1 MVYCRDFF
9 FDRFVFICT
18 IHSFPMIAEGRTG
31 QLSDYEKDLL
41 GMSLPQL
48 LNCQRFLR
56 WRRSS
61 SKTKACKFLGILP
74 LHADAEPPPA
84 DLLPPLSAIASA
96 PPLDGKPFR
105 PFFQIDSLPYG
116 NTLVIADFK
125 LPCRLA
131 IANPFFLHRFYDQLL
146 KFRCVS
152 FVPYAFWHRNAP
164 ADAFSVGQFRL
175 TTF

>member
-1 MVYCRDFF
+1 
-9 FDRFVFICT
+9 
-18 IHSFPMIAEGRTG
+18 
-31 QLSDYEKDLL
+31 
-41 GMSLPQL
+41 MSLPQL
-48 LNCQRFLR
+48 LNCRRFLR

-61 SKTKACKFLGILP
+61 SKTKACKFLGILTQ
-74 LHADAEPPPA
+74 HAAAGLLPA
-84 DLLPPLSAIASA
+84 DLLPPLSATASA
-96 PPLDGKPFR
+96 DAPRCCGPAARWQTLS

-164 ADAFSVGQFRL
+164 ADAFAVKGGGSC
-175 TTF
+175 